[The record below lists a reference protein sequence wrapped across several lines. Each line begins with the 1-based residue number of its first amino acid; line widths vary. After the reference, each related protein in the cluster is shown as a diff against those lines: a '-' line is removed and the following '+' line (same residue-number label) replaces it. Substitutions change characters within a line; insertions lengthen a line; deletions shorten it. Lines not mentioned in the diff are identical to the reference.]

1 MWAGGAGRGVESA
14 QAFSPVPACL
24 LSHLSAVKNPLV
36 IFISTVFPPEV
47 CSVWLESSLF
57 KSLELGGG
65 GVHAHTH
72 TRAGGKVTAS
82 QRRGYS
88 YCANPRENSGEGE
101 QRCAMLLTWQ
111 PSRHAKRVM
120 RTDSTEI

>member
-1 MWAGGAGRGVESA
+1 MESA

-57 KSLELGGG
+57 KSLELGVGG
-65 GVHAHTH
+65 WGAECAHTHTH

-82 QRRGYS
+82 QRRGDS